1 MEDLPFFYSWAVSAA
16 SSPPASQN
24 RKKNLV
30 TYQRNIPTSS
40 QSNDATSRMRS
51 VVRSSRIGQSR
62 NRPVKP
68 KGDFSNAG
76 AATAWKKQQDRLG
89 QDYKR
94 RRHQMTEMSI
104 RQGRSYSNKTIKRF
118 VQ

>member
-1 MEDLPFFYSWAVSAA
+1 MEDLPVFYSWAVSAA

-30 TYQRNIPTSS
+30 TYQRNVPTSS

-62 NRPVKP
+62 NRPVKR
-68 KGDFSNAG
+68 KGDEQCRCRYGVGETTGQIRTGLQKKASPNDRNVNTSRQEAL
-76 AATAWKKQQDRLG
+76 ATKL
-89 QDYKR
+89 
-94 RRHQMTEMSI
+94 
-104 RQGRSYSNKTIKRF
+104 
-118 VQ
+118 